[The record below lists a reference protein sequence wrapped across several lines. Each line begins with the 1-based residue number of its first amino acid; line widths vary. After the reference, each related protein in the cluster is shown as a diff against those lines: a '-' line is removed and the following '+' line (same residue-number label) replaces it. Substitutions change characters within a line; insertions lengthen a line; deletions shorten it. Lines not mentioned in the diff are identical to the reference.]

1 MPKTPIST
9 VEDLAAMTQGEFLT
23 VGKRID
29 RLDGKVDAGF
39 AALTD
44 ILGLMRADVHDIKI
58 TLGGLV
64 RTVTAL
70 DESVRRLDK
79 RVTRLEGKTG
89 IAK

>member
-1 MPKTPIST
+1 M
-9 VEDLAAMTQGEFLT
+9 
-23 VGKRID
+23 GKRID